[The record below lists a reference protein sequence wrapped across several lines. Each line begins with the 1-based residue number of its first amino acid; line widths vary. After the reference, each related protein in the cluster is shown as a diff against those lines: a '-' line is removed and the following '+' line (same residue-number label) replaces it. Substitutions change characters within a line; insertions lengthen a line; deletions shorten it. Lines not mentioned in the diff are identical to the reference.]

1 MDMYLKLIGRLLVLL
16 SLLPLQVIFPKR
28 FSLFQS
34 LNIGNGDI
42 CIYDL
47 AQTKKGPVH
56 ILRNEDEVPRAAVA
70 IKFNKNQKDLL
81 ACGFAGGQIKIF
93 QLAQNLCEPGNEELD
108 TLNSILSTVQQ

>member
-1 MDMYLKLIGRLLVLL
+1 
-16 SLLPLQVIFPKR
+16 
-28 FSLFQS
+28 
-34 LNIGNGDI
+34 
-42 CIYDL
+42 L

-56 ILRNEDEVPRAAVA
+56 ILRNEDEKSQVPRAAVA

-108 TLNSILSTVQQ
+108 TLNTILSAVQQ